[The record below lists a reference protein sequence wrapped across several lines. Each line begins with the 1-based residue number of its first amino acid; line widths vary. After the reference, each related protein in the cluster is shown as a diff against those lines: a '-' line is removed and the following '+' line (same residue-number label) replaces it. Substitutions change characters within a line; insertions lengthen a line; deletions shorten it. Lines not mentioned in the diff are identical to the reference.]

1 MLLEYAELENVCQH
15 VRLVHS
21 FGPGLIGIFGPN
33 GAGKSNFVNM
43 IQASLTGDFRVNPGV
58 KDDNIRGG
66 IGPKAVS
73 QITTRWNHTGTK
85 FTVRRGLQNIA
96 NSLLIEGDKNELR
109 GTNEINASIESIIGL
124 SRKVVDFMF
133 VPQWK
138 IFSFISEDATER
150 ATTFSHLC
158 GTALVEKAHRVLGE
172 QIRGDQSLAADILD
186 NRTDIQDRIGQRTA
200 RIREM
205 QADLRK
211 FSAKVL
217 KKADGERYE
226 QVLKTASKQEAVQS
240 QLARTTATLSKLV
253 EEYDKVKTEKAAV
266 NNSIKK
272 LLINVES
279 SEEAANEAK
288 DKLKQHKA
296 FTAKQALIG
305 ELKSILAEKPYPK
318 PPAPLRYN
326 KHNLLL
332 AERAK
337 VSLEY
342 QTCLQVVN
350 TFDKDGVVACP
361 TCLTPVTDLKE
372 HIADH
377 RARLPGL
384 ERRFVELNAEI
395 QSCENHR
402 KALETYERETSQ
414 ASARKA
420 AAKAELDSIE
430 QSALSFSGSPDD
442 WRKSIDQH
450 AEQAELLAGTRRR
463 LQNIDATYNACKG
476 RLMQATEEHET
487 LEAELKGITVSA
499 SAVNAARRAIEEH
512 RAAKSEVKILEA
524 RIGDLQTANSV
535 DAEEIE
541 RIALLLE
548 RSKNAREWLTQLD
561 EVRDFTH
568 RDNFPR
574 LAAQRWLE
582 DMTELINQ
590 TLEQFD
596 SPFYVEASEDLT
608 FVAIKP
614 NGRRERASRLSG
626 GEKVLLALAFRFA
639 VNSLLAG
646 DVGMMILDEPTAG
659 VDTDN
664 ISSLTDMLAL
674 VSDYTK
680 KEGKQL
686 ILITHDDRL
695 ERAFDQIVRI
705 DKVP

>member
-1 MLLEYAELENVCQH
+1 
-15 VRLVHS
+15 
-21 FGPGLIGIFGPN
+21 
-33 GAGKSNFVNM
+33 
-43 IQASLTGDFRVNPGV
+43 
-58 KDDNIRGG
+58 
-66 IGPKAVS
+66 
-73 QITTRWNHTGTK
+73 
-85 FTVRRGLQNIA
+85 
-96 NSLLIEGDKNELR
+96 
-109 GTNEINASIESIIGL
+109 
-124 SRKVVDFMF
+124 
-133 VPQWK
+133 
-138 IFSFISEDATER
+138 
-150 ATTFSHLC
+150 
-158 GTALVEKAHRVLGE
+158 
-172 QIRGDQSLAADILD
+172 
-186 NRTDIQDRIGQRTA
+186 
-200 RIREM
+200 
-205 QADLRK
+205 
-211 FSAKVL
+211 
-217 KKADGERYE
+217 
-226 QVLKTASKQEAVQS
+226 
-240 QLARTTATLSKLV
+240 
-253 EEYDKVKTEKAAV
+253 
-266 NNSIKK
+266 
-272 LLINVES
+272 
-279 SEEAANEAK
+279 
-288 DKLKQHKA
+288 
-296 FTAKQALIG
+296 
-305 ELKSILAEKPYPK
+305 
-318 PPAPLRYN
+318 
-326 KHNLLL
+326 
-332 AERAK
+332 
-337 VSLEY
+337 
-342 QTCLQVVN
+342 
-350 TFDKDGVVACP
+350 
-361 TCLTPVTDLKE
+361 
-372 HIADH
+372 
-377 RARLPGL
+377 
-384 ERRFVELNAEI
+384 LNAEI

-614 NGRRERASRLSG
+614 TGRRERASRLSG